1 MSGFWSFWITLFSI
15 ACWAWILC
23 WLVGVLGYRPKMSD
37 DGTTGH
43 EYDGIQE
50 FDRPLPKWWLAIFW
64 GSLAWALLYMLLFP
78 SILPG
83 SWKGITTVKVDGQ
96 DVPWTSANELASD
109 LERNNAV
116 FLSLIH
122 I

>member
-15 ACWAWILC
+15 GCWAWILY

-50 FDRPLPKWWLAIFW
+50 FDRPLPKWWLVIFW

-78 SILPG
+78 SVMPG
-83 SWKGITTVKVDGQ
+83 SWKGITCLLY
-96 DVPWTSANELASD
+96 TSPSPRD
-109 LERNNAV
+109 
-116 FLSLIH
+116 S
-122 I
+122 

>member
-43 EYDGIQE
+43 
-50 FDRPLPKWWLAIFW
+50 
-64 GSLAWALLYMLLFP
+64 
-78 SILPG
+78 
-83 SWKGITTVKVDGQ
+83 
-96 DVPWTSANELASD
+96 
-109 LERNNAV
+109 
-116 FLSLIH
+116 
-122 I
+122 